1 MVYATIREHN
11 SFYTPQGPELGA
23 TFSTQQEPIKKA
35 LYPLKGEKTNI
46 ANKGFVLLHTTL
58 KQCTARKE
66 INKSRHDWL

>member
-35 LYPLKGEKTNI
+35 LYPLKGEKNNI
-46 ANKGFVLLHTTL
+46 VNKDLFYYIQHSNSVLRG
-58 KQCTARKE
+58 KR
-66 INKSRHDWL
+66 